1 MTCQNARGFLG
12 PAGVAVGETV
22 DAAKTRLGP
31 DEALALLDGV
41 ATLVAAKGKKLE
53 VFDLLKDRPAD
64 AELLARLIGPTGNL
78 RAPTARVGTTLV
90 VGYSEAAYQQLFGA

>member
-1 MTCQNARGFLG
+1 VTCQNARGFLG

-41 ATLVAAKGKKLE
+41 RTLVAAKGKKLE
-53 VFDLLKDRPAD
+53 VFDLKKDRPAD
-64 AELLARLIGPTGNL
+64 AEMLARLMGPTGNL

-90 VGYSEAAYQQLFGA
+90 VGYSEAAYRQVLGE

>member
-41 ATLVAAKGKKLE
+41 TTLVAAKGKKLE
-53 VFDLLKDRPAD
+53 TFDLTVDRPAD
-64 AELLARLIGPTGNL
+64 AELLARLMGPTGNL

-90 VGYSEAAYQQLFGA
+90 VGYSEAAYRQVLGE

>member
-41 ATLVAAKGKKLE
+41 RTLIAAKGKKLE
-53 VFDLLKDRPAD
+53 VFDLKTDRPAD
-64 AELLARLIGPTGNL
+64 EELLARMIGPTGNL
-78 RAPTARVGTTLV
+78 RAPTARVGKTLV
-90 VGYSEAAYQQLFGA
+90 VGYSEAAYQQVFGA